1 MTASDE
7 SPLDRT
13 AVFLAGSLP
22 TPRAEMGHYLLVLEG
37 SQPGLRIE
45 IAARSL
51 VIGRGPECDLVL
63 PDGRVCWQCCVG
75 GMCTV
80 ECY

>member
-1 MTASDE
+1 MVLPQVSWRWG
-7 SPLDRT
+7 LCL
-13 AVFLAGSLP
+13 AVF
-22 TPRAEMGHYLLVLEG
+22 MLVWQWG
-37 SQPGLRIE
+37 DGC
-45 IAARSL
+45 
-51 VIGRGPECDLVL
+51 VTWVL